1 MIPIRDHRAS
11 APSCPRVGPA
21 PVTNQRGAAGQGDDF
36 SLAQMPEVF
45 LFLADVRNRMVH
57 IGKTGAVKIMIP

>member
-1 MIPIRDHRAS
+1 MANKRRAIS
-11 APSCPRVGPA
+11 
-21 PVTNQRGAAGQGDDF
+21 QGDDF

-57 IGKTGAVKIMIP
+57 IGKRGAEKIVILCGAPHKIINVE